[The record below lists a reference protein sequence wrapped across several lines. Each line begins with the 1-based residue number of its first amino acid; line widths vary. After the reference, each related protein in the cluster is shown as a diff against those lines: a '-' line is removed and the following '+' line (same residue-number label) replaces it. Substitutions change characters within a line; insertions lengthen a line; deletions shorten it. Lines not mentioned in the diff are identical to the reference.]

1 MSIAHAHLTIGLE
14 MNGTLMSAEE
24 FDTHDDWD
32 EFYKYELINGV
43 LMVVPAPS
51 VGERGPNELLGRMLW
66 NYSEN
71 HPDGGTFDYTLS
83 EHTIPYSENRRRADR
98 VVWTGLGRIPNERKD
113 MPSIVIEFVSKGRT
127 NRERDYLT
135 KRREYAELGIR
146 EYWIID
152 RFEREMTVIRNE
164 QQTQTEISVDES
176 SIYQTPLLP
185 GFELAIARLFAEA
198 DKLKQAQ
205 QEESDT

>member
-1 MSIAHAHLTIGLE
+1 MSIAHEHLIIGSE
-14 MNGTLMSAEE
+14 MNGTLMTPEE
-24 FDTHDDWD
+24 FDTLEDWD

-43 LMVVPAPS
+43 LIVVPAPS
-51 VGERGPNELLGRMLW
+51 VGERGPNDLLGQLLR

-71 HPDGGTFDYTLS
+71 HQEGSACDYTVS

-98 VVWTGLGRIPNERKD
+98 VVWTGLGRMPNERKD
-113 MPSIVIEFVSKGRT
+113 MPSIVIEFVSEGRT
-127 NRERDYLT
+127 NRERDYRT

-152 RFEREMTVIRNE
+152 RFERQMTVVRNE
-164 QQTQTEISVDES
+164 QQTQTEIPIDES
-176 SIYQTPLLP
+176 SVYQTPLLP

-205 QEESDT
+205 EELDE